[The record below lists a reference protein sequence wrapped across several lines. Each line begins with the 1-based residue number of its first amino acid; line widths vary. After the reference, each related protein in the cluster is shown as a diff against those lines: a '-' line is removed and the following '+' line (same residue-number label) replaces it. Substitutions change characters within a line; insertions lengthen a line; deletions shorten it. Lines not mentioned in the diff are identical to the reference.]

1 MPNAFELLQSLING
15 LGVGLV
21 YGLIAIGF
29 CVIYNASGI
38 VNFAQGVFVMLGG
51 MFAHTLL
58 TRLGL
63 PMLAAALISIVLV
76 AMVGVLVQVL
86 VINPMWQRKAPLFA
100 IILATLAVQLL
111 IEQIVILTLGDQPR
125 TYPEFTLGGPLK
137 LGPIAIGYQ
146 LFWIL
151 GCGALMVVALQL
163 FFNRTRVGRALRACS
178 QNREAAALL
187 GIPVASML
195 MLSFALSAALGAAA
209 GILIT
214 PTQYTAYSVDG
225 PFGINGFIAAIIGG
239 FGSAPAA
246 LVGGTLL
253 GVVQA
258 GAIVFFGAGY
268 KNVVALTIL
277 LIVLLFFPNGL
288 FGGWGKRVLR
298 EKHARAHRLR
308 TPRADV
314 LHGGFE
320 EHGGRCATRRRP
332 QRRSLRS
339 LRGRFQSGG
348 GPARLHRG
356 IRSKPVQLSNRARPC
371 ACDPRLRA

>member
-1 MPNAFELLQSLING
+1 MPSVVELVQSLVNG
-15 LGVGLV
+15 VGIGLV

-51 MFAHTLL
+51 MFAHSLL
-58 TRLGL
+58 TQLGV
-63 PMLAAALISIVLV
+63 PMVLSALISIVLV
-76 AMVGVLVQVL
+76 AAVGLAVQFL
-86 VINPMWQRKAPLFA
+86 IISPMWKRKAPLFA

-111 IEQIVILTLGDQPR
+111 IEQVVILTLGDQPR

-137 LGPIAIGYQ
+137 IGSIAFGYQ

-151 GCGALMVVALQL
+151 GCGALMVLALTL

-187 GIPVASML
+187 GIPVGNML

-214 PTQYTAYSVDG
+214 PTQYTAYGVGG

-246 LVGGTLL
+246 LVGGIFL
-253 GVVQA
+253 GVVQS
-258 GAIVFFGAGY
+258 GAIVFFGAGF

-277 LIVLLFFPNGL
+277 LIVLLFFPSGL
-288 FGGWGKRVLR
+288 FGGLAKR
-298 EKHARAHRLR
+298 A
-308 TPRADV
+308 
-314 LHGGFE
+314 
-320 EHGGRCATRRRP
+320 
-332 QRRSLRS
+332 
-339 LRGRFQSGG
+339 
-348 GPARLHRG
+348 
-356 IRSKPVQLSNRARPC
+356 
-371 ACDPRLRA
+371 

>member
-1 MPNAFELLQSLING
+1 MPSAVELVQSLVNG
-15 LGVGLV
+15 VGIGLV
-21 YGLIAIGF
+21 YGLVAIGF

-51 MFAHTLL
+51 MFTHTLL
-58 TRLGL
+58 TRMGL
-63 PMLAAALISIVLV
+63 PIAVSAIISVLLV
-76 AMVGVLVQVL
+76 AVVGLLVQFL
-86 VINPMWQRKAPLFA
+86 IINPMWKRKAPLFA

-125 TYPEFTLGGPLK
+125 TYPEFTAGGPLK
-137 LGPIAIGYQ
+137 IGPIAIGYQ

-151 GCGALMVVALQL
+151 GCGALMVIALSL

-187 GIPVASML
+187 GIPVSSML
-195 MLSFALSAALGAAA
+195 MLSFVLSAALGAAA

-246 LVGGTLL
+246 LVGGIFL
-253 GVVQA
+253 GVVQS
-258 GAIVFFGAGY
+258 GAIVFFGAGF

-277 LIVLLFFPNGL
+277 LIVLLFFPSGL
-288 FGGWGKRVLR
+288 FGGFGKRV
-298 EKHARAHRLR
+298 
-308 TPRADV
+308 
-314 LHGGFE
+314 
-320 EHGGRCATRRRP
+320 
-332 QRRSLRS
+332 
-339 LRGRFQSGG
+339 
-348 GPARLHRG
+348 
-356 IRSKPVQLSNRARPC
+356 
-371 ACDPRLRA
+371 

>member
-1 MPNAFELLQSLING
+1 MPSVVELVQSLVNG
-15 LGVGLV
+15 VGIGLV

-51 MFAHTLL
+51 MFAHSLL
-58 TRLGL
+58 TQMGV
-63 PMLAAALISIVLV
+63 PMVLSALISIVLV
-76 AMVGVLVQVL
+76 AAVGLAVQFL
-86 VINPMWQRKAPLFA
+86 IISPMWKRKAPLFA

-111 IEQIVILTLGDQPR
+111 IEQVIILTLGDQPR

-137 LGPIAIGYQ
+137 IGPIAFGYQ

-151 GCGALMVVALQL
+151 GCGALMVLALSL

-187 GIPVASML
+187 GIPVGNML

-214 PTQYTAYSVDG
+214 PTQYTAYSVGG

-246 LVGGTLL
+246 LIGGIFL
-253 GVVQA
+253 GIVQS
-258 GAIVFFGAGY
+258 GAIVFFGAGF

-288 FGGWGKRVLR
+288 FGGLHKR
-298 EKHARAHRLR
+298 A
-308 TPRADV
+308 
-314 LHGGFE
+314 
-320 EHGGRCATRRRP
+320 
-332 QRRSLRS
+332 
-339 LRGRFQSGG
+339 
-348 GPARLHRG
+348 
-356 IRSKPVQLSNRARPC
+356 
-371 ACDPRLRA
+371 

>member
-1 MPNAFELLQSLING
+1 VVELVQSLVNG
-15 LGVGLV
+15 VGIGLV

-51 MFAHTLL
+51 MFAYSFLAGMKLPLVVAALLSILL
-58 TRLGL
+58 T
-63 PMLAAALISIVLV
+63 AV
-76 AMVGVLVQVL
+76 VGVLVQVL
-86 VINPMWQRKAPLFA
+86 IIRPMWERKAPMFA

-125 TYPEFTLGGPLK
+125 TYPEFTSGGPLK
-137 LGPIAIGYQ
+137 IGSIAIGYQ

-151 GCGALMVVALQL
+151 GCGALMVGALQL

-187 GIPVASML
+187 GIPVGAML

-214 PTQYTAYSVDG
+214 PTQYTAYSVGG
-225 PFGINGFIAAIIGG
+225 PFGVNGFIAAIIGG

-246 LVGGTLL
+246 LAGGILL
-253 GVVQA
+253 GVVQS
-258 GAIVFFGAGY
+258 GAIVVFGAGY

-277 LIVLLFFPNGL
+277 LIVLLFFPKGL
-288 FGGWGKRVLR
+288 FGGLAKR
-298 EKHARAHRLR
+298 A
-308 TPRADV
+308 
-314 LHGGFE
+314 
-320 EHGGRCATRRRP
+320 
-332 QRRSLRS
+332 
-339 LRGRFQSGG
+339 
-348 GPARLHRG
+348 
-356 IRSKPVQLSNRARPC
+356 
-371 ACDPRLRA
+371 